1 MKEWDA
7 AYLAGVID
15 GEGSIMLTRMHKKE
29 FRRPCIS
36 IASTDLELLQYVQS
50 LTGGIVIGKKNYQPN
65 IHKKSFTLT
74 IKKKNTVFS
83 ILNQIVPF
91 LRIDKKRNRALF
103 ILGEYNRVTSRNGKY
118 TTDQLN
124 QKLLFEK
131 NFFELK

>member
-1 MKEWDA
+1 MKEWEA

-74 IKKKNTVFS
+74 IKKKNTIFS